1 MVRPSRCGVTS
12 SKTVRQL
19 LLVVIL
25 AGVCGLQGCATSL
38 ETLGLGLG
46 LGAAGAVGGA
56 VCMISC
62 H

>member
-1 MVRPSRCGVTS
+1 MVRPSRYGVTS
-12 SKTVRQL
+12 SRTVRQVL
-19 LLVVIL
+19 LIAIL
-25 AGVCGLQGCATSL
+25 AAVCGLQGCATSL
-38 ETLGLGLG
+38 ETFGLGLG

>member
-1 MVRPSRCGVTS
+1 MVRPSQSGATS
-12 SKTVRQL
+12 SKAVRQL
-19 LLVVIL
+19 LLVAIL
-25 AGVCGLQGCATSL
+25 TVVCGLQGCANSI

>member
-1 MVRPSRCGVTS
+1 MCPSRCGANS
-12 SKTVRQL
+12 FRAMRQVL
-19 LLVVIL
+19 LIAILIL
-25 AGVCGLQGCATSL
+25 ACSLQGCASSF

-56 VCMISC
+56 ICMISC

>member
-1 MVRPSRCGVTS
+1 MVQPSRSNAMS
-12 SKTVRQL
+12 SRAVRQL
-19 LLVVIL
+19 LLIAIL
-25 AGVCGLQGCATSL
+25 TVVCGLQGCANSL

>member
-1 MVRPSRCGVTS
+1 MVM
-12 SKTVRQL
+12 RQL
-19 LLVVIL
+19 LLTGIL
-25 AGVCGLQGCATSL
+25 SAACGLQGCATSL
-38 ETLGLGLG
+38 ETFGMGLG

>member
-1 MVRPSRCGVTS
+1 MVHPSRCGVTS
-12 SKTVRQL
+12 LRTMRQL
-19 LLVVIL
+19 LLIVVL

-38 ETLGLGLG
+38 ETFGLGLG

>member
-12 SKTVRQL
+12 SRTVRQV

-25 AGVCGLQGCATSL
+25 TFVCGLQGCASSL
-38 ETLGLGLG
+38 ETFGLGLG